1 MKPTTMNHYS
11 INDLS
16 IGHKES
22 FTTEITSA
30 MFDNFKEITGDINPL
45 HNNED
50 FAKDLGHKGR
60 VAFGLLTASF
70 LSTLAGVYLPGERS
84 LIHSVE
90 IKFTKPVYIGDV
102 LNVCGE
108 VVEINDTVNQI
119 VLKVEIRNQN
129 EAKVLRGKMKV
140 GFLDERK

>member
-1 MKPTTMNHYS
+1 MNHYS

-30 MFDNFKEITGDINPL
+30 MFDKFKEITGDINPL
-45 HNNED
+45 HNDID

-60 VAFGLLTASF
+60 VAFGMLTASF
-70 LSTLAGVYLPGERS
+70 LSTLVGVYLLGERS

-90 IKFTKPVYIGDV
+90 TIGDV

-108 VVEINDTVNQI
+108 VVEINDTVKQI
-119 VLKVEIRNQN
+119 VLKVEIRNQY
-129 EAKVLRGKMKV
+129 EEKVLRGKMKV

>member
-30 MFDNFKEITGDINPL
+30 MFDKFKEITGDINPL

-60 VAFGLLTASF
+60 VAFGMLTASF

-90 IKFTKPVYIGDV
+90 TKFTKPVYIGDV
-102 LNVCGE
+102 LIVSGE

-119 VLKVEIRNQN
+119 VLRVEIKNQN
-129 EAKVLRGKMKV
+129 EEKVLRGKMKV
-140 GFLDERK
+140 GFLDEGK

>member
-1 MKPTTMNHYS
+1 MNHYS

-16 IGHKES
+16 VGHKES
-22 FTTEITSA
+22 FATEITSEI
-30 MFDNFKEITGDINPL
+30 FDKFREITGDINPL
-45 HNNED
+45 HNDES
-50 FAKDLGHKGR
+50 FAKCLGYRGG
-60 VAFGLLTASF
+60 VAFGMLTASF

-102 LNVCGE
+102 LDISGE
-108 VVEINDTVNQI
+108 VTEINDTVNQI

-129 EAKVLRGKMKV
+129 EEKVLRGKMKV

>member
-1 MKPTTMNHYS
+1 MNNYS
-11 INDLS
+11 IKDLS

-22 FTTEITSA
+22 FTTEIISE
-30 MFDNFKEITGDINPL
+30 MFDKFREITGDINPL
-45 HNNED
+45 YNDEE

-60 VAFGLLTASF
+60 VTFGMLTASF

-90 IKFTKPVYIGDV
+90 TKFTKPVYIGDV
-102 LNVCGE
+102 LTVSGE
-108 VVEINDTVNQI
+108 VAEIHDTVGQI
-119 VLKVEIRNQN
+119 VLKVEIKNQN
-129 EAKVLRGKMKV
+129 GEKVLRGKMKV

>member
-1 MKPTTMNHYS
+1 MNHYS

-16 IGHKES
+16 IGHKEA

-30 MFDNFKEITGDINPL
+30 MFDKFKEITGDINPL

-60 VAFGLLTASF
+60 VAFGMLTASF

-90 IKFTKPVYIGDV
+90 TKFTKPVYIGDV
-102 LNVCGE
+102 LNVSGE

-119 VLKVEIRNQN
+119 VLRVEIKNQN
-129 EAKVLRGKMKV
+129 EEKILRGKMKV